1 MLIAGIDIG
10 GTSVKCGLIDPVR
23 GVLLQQS
30 FPTGRIPPEDLVA
43 QIVSWV
49 RSLPE
54 PPAAVGVGS
63 AGNVNTATNTIKA
76 GNLGWHDVPLR
87 AMLAANLSVPVWVDN
102 DAQAA
107 LAAEVRYGACQGL
120 RHVVYLTLGTGVGG
134 ALLLD
139 GRPYRGHDNVGAEL
153 GHMITHAGG
162 RSCVCGRRGCLEQ
175 YASATALKRYAKG
188 MPVREVLDRL
198 QAQDPGIVRAFDH
211 FAREV
216 AIGLSSLTAIFAP
229 ERLVL
234 GGGVSHAGPLLLEA
248 VARHFGGPVSLAR
261 HGNDA
266 GMLGAAALAGLHANL
281 PGWSEKGIA
290 CV

>member
-10 GTSVKCGLIDPVR
+10 GTSAKCGLIDPAR
-23 GVLLQQS
+23 GVLLQHS
-30 FPTGRIPPEDLVA
+30 IPTGRIPPEKLVA
-43 QIVSWV
+43 QIIPWIH
-49 RSLPE
+49 SLPE

-63 AGNVNTATNTIKA
+63 AGNVNTATNTVAA
-76 GNLGWHDVPLR
+76 GNLGWRGVPLR
-87 AMLAANLSVPVWVDN
+87 ALLEAGLSVPVWVDN

-107 LAAEVRYGACQGL
+107 LAAEVRYGVCRGL

-139 GRPYRGHDNVGAEL
+139 GRPYRGRDNVGAEL
-153 GHMITHAGG
+153 GHMITHARG
-162 RSCVCGRRGCLEQ
+162 RACVCGRHGCLEQ

-188 MPVREVLDRL
+188 VPLRDVLERTQAGDPAFVRIFDRY
-198 QAQDPGIVRAFDH
+198 
-211 FAREV
+211 AREV
-216 AIGLSSLTAIFAP
+216 AIGLSSLAAVFAP
-229 ERLVL
+229 ELLVL
-234 GGGVSHAGPLLLEA
+234 GGGVSHAGPMLLEA
-248 VARHFGGPVSLAR
+248 VGRYYGGPVCLAR

-266 GMLGAAALAGLHANL
+266 GMLGAAALAGLHAGL